1 MSTNG
6 PNALY
11 GGDGQTIDLDAAQA
25 AWKAEQAKRNKP
37 TTTTSD
43 TKGPVDQVD
52 IDAIANEKP
61 ENIAPPT
68 STSKNKSSGTL
79 TYDKSY
85 TPEVAKKWEAKGGT
99 KEQAKAN
106 YIKAA
111 KAWNTK
117 KYGTTNPTADAK
129 KAGITKD
136 KLASQHAA
144 KPKIKAYTESLTVGG
159 KKYTGSDV
167 DQFNKESSTLSKE
180 DQDFVSSYNAA
191 KHGTSGFTGVNKPHR
206 PSTNTSNNTS
216 LANTIAATNS
226 NESLLGG
233 VQTRREKRRQR
244 QDDRIENRRQR
255 QDDRRGLRSRKKW
268 ARGESKK
275 STTTTGLEGI
285 KAESEKNLVA
295 PKTETKKKKTGGE
308 FWGKSGPIK

>member
-6 PNALY
+6 PNVHK
-11 GGDGQTIDLDAAQA
+11 GDDGKTIDIDAARA
-25 AWKAEQAKRNKP
+25 AWKAEQARRKSTADFKP
-37 TTTTSD
+37 ASNDVKDAISKVGPTPGIVGDADITT
-43 TKGPVDQVD
+43 
-52 IDAIANEKP
+52 IANEKP

-117 KYGTTNPTADAK
+117 KYGTTNPTAKAK
-129 KAGITKD
+129 KMTGGSKTE
-136 KLASQHAA
+136 LASEHAA
-144 KPKIKAYTESLTVGG
+144 SQTKVERRVDMFGGEGSLIKPEGTGLGNFQSATKTQANDRLQQAVASANSSESLM
-159 KKYTGSDV
+159 S
-167 DQFNKESSTLSKE
+167 
-180 DQDFVSSYNAA
+180 
-191 KHGTSGFTGVNKPHR
+191 GTK
-206 PSTNTSNNTS
+206 
-216 LANTIAATNS
+216 
-226 NESLLGG
+226 
-233 VQTRREKRRQR
+233 TRREKRRQR
-244 QDDRIENRRQR
+244 QDDRIANRRQR
-255 QDDRRGLRSRKKW
+255 QDDRVENRQQRQENRKTKDFSDGVYSTG
-268 ARGESKK
+268 AKATK
-275 STTTTGLEGI
+275 STMPSDKVISAMG
-285 KAESEKNLVA
+285 KALSTSGT